1 MVGVGGAS
9 WRHWRGQHVLPTCRR
24 SVDQSRATTELRVS
38 GACNVA
44 SATAAASGGGQP
56 LPAPVCLQWPS
67 MRHGGGCAQQV
78 SSRLAC
84 RCSQG
89 HCKGGGGAWI
99 ACFSWWARAVH
110 PHCVPISGRL
120 APVSGEVVACAGVA
134 QLANRILALLAGY
147 SPSRLLAASA
157 TPTAGAH
164 RRDARVYVRAYR
176 GPGRPICPRQRV
188 HHSCTRRRCEDDA
201 RGEGA

>member
-1 MVGVGGAS
+1 VRQRSCVC
-9 WRHWRGQHVLPTCRR
+9 RG
-24 SVDQSRATTELRVS
+24 RATLRRPRRQRVGEGS
-38 GACNVA
+38 PCPPLCVFNGPPCGMAAGVPSRFRPAWRVGAPR
-44 SATAAASGGGQP
+44 AT
-56 LPAPVCLQWPS
+56 V
-67 MRHGGGCAQQV
+67 R
-78 SSRLAC
+78 
-84 RCSQG
+84 
-89 HCKGGGGAWI
+89 GGGGAWI

-201 RGEGA
+201 REEGA